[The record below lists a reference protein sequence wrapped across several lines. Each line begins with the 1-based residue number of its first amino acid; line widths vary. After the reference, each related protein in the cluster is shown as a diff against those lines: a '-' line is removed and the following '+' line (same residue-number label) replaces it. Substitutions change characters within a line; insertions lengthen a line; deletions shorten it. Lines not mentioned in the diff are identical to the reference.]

1 MDYANKALYNL
12 IRSRAGSKML
22 RQAESINMYE
32 QVSDYLDDSHIDA
45 SIQLYKTF
53 EANYPNCTE
62 SHMGAIWLDEI
73 QNMDA
78 YELQTLPWIYVH
90 MLETLVSHD
99 PFASNFLKQ
108 KLAASP
114 AAAWRIPLPEG
125 IAPADA
131 FKHTYAEWLYV
142 NPWIESFAVWAN
154 AESLTYDNYISDE
167 DPITV
172 S

>member
-1 MDYANKALYNL
+1 MDYANNQLYCL
-12 IRSRAGSKML
+12 IRQRAGSKML

-78 YELQTLPWIYVH
+78 YELQCLPWIYVH

-99 PFASNFLKQ
+99 PVSVKLLKE
-108 KLAASP
+108 KLASSP
-114 AAAWRIPLPEG
+114 AAAWRIPLPDV
-125 IAPADA
+125 IAEDA
-131 FKHTYAEWLYV
+131 FKHIYEEWLAANEWV
-142 NPWIESFAVWAN
+142 QSFTELAT
-154 AESLTYDNYISDE
+154 AENFEISDDPE
-167 DPITV
+167 DI
-172 S
+172 

>member
-1 MDYANKALYNL
+1 MDYANNALYNL

-45 SIQLYKTF
+45 SIQLYKDF
-53 EANYPNCTE
+53 ETKYPSVTE
-62 SHMGAIWLDEI
+62 SHMGAIWLHEI
-73 QNMDA
+73 QNMNA
-78 YELQTLPWIYVH
+78 YELQCIPWIYVH

-114 AAAWRIPLPEG
+114 AAAWRIPLPDV
-125 IAPADA
+125 IAEDA
-131 FKHTYAEWLYV
+131 FKHIYEEWLAA
-142 NPWIESFAVWAN
+142 NPWIQSFTELAT
-154 AESLTYDNYISDE
+154 AEDFIETE
-167 DPITV
+167 DPE
-172 S
+172 SE

>member
-1 MDYANKALYNL
+1 MDSNLYHL

-32 QVSDYLDDSHIDA
+32 KVSDYLDDSHIDA
-45 SIQLYKTF
+45 SIQLYKAF
-53 EANYPNCTE
+53 EINYPSVTE
-62 SHMGAIWLDEI
+62 SHMGAIWLHEI

-114 AAAWRIPLPEG
+114 AAAWRIPLPDS
-125 IAPADA
+125 IAATDA
-131 FKHTYAEWLYV
+131 FTHIYEEWLAV
-142 NPWIESFAVWAN
+142 NEWIQSFTELAT
-154 AESLTYDNYISDE
+154 AENFNIE
-167 DPITV
+167 DDPEDV
-172 S
+172 

>member
-1 MDYANKALYNL
+1 MDYANNALYNL

-32 QVSDYLDDSHIDA
+32 QVSDYLDNSHIDA
-45 SIQLYKTF
+45 SIQLYREF
-53 EANYPNCTE
+53 EIKYPSVTE

-78 YELQTLPWIYVH
+78 YELQCIPWIYVH

-99 PFASNFLKQ
+99 PVATSFLKE

-114 AAAWRIPLPEG
+114 AAAWRIPLPDVPE
-125 IAPADA
+125 DA
-131 FKHTYAEWLYV
+131 FKHIYEEWLAANEWV
-142 NPWIESFAVWAN
+142 QSFTELATAENFEIE
-154 AESLTYDNYISDE
+154 DE
-167 DPITV
+167 NDPEDV
-172 S
+172 